1 MEINNII
8 ALLEKTFKG
17 PAWHGPSIMET
28 LKDISDKTAFN
39 KISGS
44 HSIVELVLHMTTWR
58 NFTDKRLSG
67 DNEYQVTD
75 EDNFPKATD
84 WGSAMNNLKQS
95 QENLLSALRKFPE
108 DKLFTT
114 VPTRKYD
121 FYTLLHGIIQHDIYH
136 AGQIVLLKKL

>member
-1 MEINNII
+1 MVLRPMKSKPIMEINNII

-95 QENLLSALRKFPE
+95 QENLLSALRKFP
-108 DKLFTT
+108 
-114 VPTRKYD
+114 
-121 FYTLLHGIIQHDIYH
+121 
-136 AGQIVLLKKL
+136 